1 MMTRRVLCALLLL
14 LLSLPSLPVGA
25 QDDGLDDALSNLP
38 PREQT
43 IYRKQLLQLDRVARR
58 LLQAI
63 PQAPQVNFILAAGEN
78 SINAGTTSGKI
89 IVTEGMM
96 HFVNSD
102 DELAMILGH
111 ELAHL
116 TQGHVQRGEMN
127 NTLLG
132 LGSAIAGVFM
142 PGASQATSL
151 VGQMFLNHFN
161 QDQEREADR
170 VGLQYAYAAG
180 YDPNTAVRVMDRM
193 AQEVPETATA
203 GFFSSHPGSVERAQ
217 ALHQLA
223 AQFGGRPTE
232 QRVAKR
238 DSAQQ
243 RPALERD
250 EAACERAKQYF
261 YRAKEARKPGE
272 KVALYQQ
279 GLRACPQSPRAHAE
293 LADAYV
299 DLGDE
304 DKAVREFRQT
314 LRYDPH
320 YPGAESR
327 LHELE
332 DHGSGVEY

>member
-1 MMTRRVLCALLLL
+1 MMTRWVLCALLLL
-14 LLSLPSLPVGA
+14 LLSLPPLPVGA
-25 QDDGLDDALSNLP
+25 QDDGLEDALSSLP
-38 PREQT
+38 PREQA
-43 IYRKQLLQLDRVARR
+43 IYRKQLLQLDRVASR

-63 PQAPQVNFILAAGEN
+63 PNVPQVNFILAAGEN

-127 NTLLG
+127 NVLLG
-132 LGSAIAGVFM
+132 LGSAVAGVFL

-170 VGLQYAYAAG
+170 VGLQYVYAAG
-180 YDPNTAVRVMDRM
+180 YDPTTAVRVMDRM

-203 GFFSSHPGSVERAQ
+203 GFFSSHPGSIERAQ

-232 QRVAKR
+232 QKVAKR
-238 DSAQQ
+238 DSAQ
-243 RPALERD
+243 RPELERD

-261 YRAKEARKPGE
+261 YRAKDARNPGE
-272 KVALYQQ
+272 KVTLYQQ

-293 LADAYV
+293 LADAYA

-320 YPGAESR
+320 YPGAEGR

-332 DHGSGVEY
+332 DRGSGVEY